1 MKNLTTYLFVM
12 LMAMFWVFR
21 IVVAFCYN
29 LGIEF
34 ITKPMDLNFEIVL
47 LFLTLVAMILVIKR
61 SVLGGVIYLIG
72 NGLYFGTFIYNLI
85 PVINSGATIQ
95 NYMDLMFAAIGIVLP
110 LLVLFDLLLDRNRKV
125 HPVDKKTDWF
135 YKNKDYDRNFDER
148 ADRNEYK
155 F

>member
-12 LMAMFWVFR
+12 FMAMFWVFR

-47 LFLTLVAMILVIKR
+47 LFLTLISMILVIKR
-61 SVLGGVIYLIG
+61 SVLGGIIYLIG
-72 NGLYFGTFIYNLI
+72 NGLYFGTIIYNLI
-85 PVINSGATIQ
+85 PIINSGATIQ
-95 NYMDLMFAAIGIVLP
+95 NYMNLMFAAIGIAIP
-110 LLVLFDLLLDRNRKV
+110 LFVLFDLLLDKNRKV

-135 YKNKDYDRNFDER
+135 YKNKEYDRKFDER